1 MSFFKRKQQTEVI
14 TDRRKYIPGI
24 LLALVVAISPN
35 IGTLPFWIVAWGILL
50 WSYLLLSLQYSWP
63 WPGRILRLCLIFIG
77 IIGLL
82 ATFIVRIGPSAYF
95 GLLTIMA
102 TLKPFEIRTYR
113 DRMVTIFLAYFI
125 VIASLF
131 QSNSLFITVYM
142 LVSVFITTAA
152 LIQINNPHG
161 TFRACLR
168 KSGFILLQAFPMM
181 AILFLLF
188 PRLQGSLFGL
198 PASTGAKTGFT
209 DHITLSSIS
218 RLAKSSTEAFRVKFD
233 DRIPPPENLYWRG
246 IVLDDFDGTTWR
258 RSHSA
263 QRIIRMPKGKNPVR
277 YTVILDPT
285 GSRWLFA
292 LDLPA
297 HMPQWSIMDSD
308 YTLHRQRPINEKIAY
323 DMLSYT
329 DYRESRAG
337 NLMLRE
343 NMHLPP
349 AVNPRSRTLA
359 KQLTDGAGTTRE
371 KVRRILAYFK
381 DNGFVFTLNPSALGA
396 NPIDTFLFESKRGY
410 CEHYA
415 VALAFLLRAVDVPTR
430 LVGGYLGG
438 ELNKFG
444 NLIIVRQSDAHVWDE
459 VWESGTGWT
468 RVDPTAVVSP
478 ERISG
483 DLKRAQ
489 SLDDLSGQRFSR
501 YFGPFSQYIDD
512 ITYGWEAITTAWS
525 AWFYAY
531 SYDQQK
537 AFLKKIGIRWG
548 YIANSV
554 IALAFILIMFSGIV
568 AGYIVIGAKRI
579 GQKSD
584 IVGRNYQ
591 KFCQRLSR
599 IGIVK
604 APNQGAE
611 TFARQVENIR
621 PDLKPRVSEITRL
634 YVRMRFSP
642 EGEGEST
649 KRQFVALIRAFKPGR
664 QSGKSPSE
672 VDGQGDPL

>member
-1 MSFFKRKQQTEVI
+1 MLQKEAFI
-14 TDRRKYIPGI
+14 DRRKYIPGI
-24 LLALVVAISPN
+24 LLALIVAISPN
-35 IGTLPFWIVAWGILL
+35 IGTLPLWIVAWCILL
-50 WSYLLLSLQYSWP
+50 WSYLLFSLKFYWP
-63 WPGRILRLCLIFIG
+63 WPGRILRLCLSCVG
-77 IIGLL
+77 IMGLL
-82 ATFIVRIGPSAYF
+82 ATFTVRIGPAAYF

-102 TLKPFEIRTYR
+102 TLKPFEIQTHR

-131 QSNSLFITVYM
+131 QSNSLFITLYM

-152 LIQINNPHG
+152 LIRINNPQG
-161 TFRACLR
+161 KFKACLR
-168 KSGFILLQAFPMM
+168 KSGIILLQALPLM

-198 PASTGAKTGFT
+198 PASTVAKTGFT
-209 DHITLSSIS
+209 DHITLSSVS
-218 RLAKSSTEAFRVKFD
+218 RLAKSNTEAFRVKFN
-233 DRIPPPENLYWRG
+233 DRIPPPDKLYWRG

-263 QRIIRMPKGKNPVR
+263 QRIMRMPQGKNPIR

-297 HMPQWSIMDSD
+297 HMPQWSVMDSD
-308 YTLHRQRPINEKIAY
+308 YTLHRLRPINEKIAY

-343 NMHLPP
+343 NTHLPA
-349 AVNPRSRTLA
+349 AVNPRSRALA
-359 KQLTDGAGTTRE
+359 KRLTFGAGTTRE
-371 KVRRILAYFK
+371 KVKRILAYFK
-381 DNGFVFTLNPSALGA
+381 NNGFVFTLNPPVLGA

-444 NLIIVRQSDAHVWDE
+444 NMIIVRQSDAHVWDE
-459 VWESGTGWT
+459 VWEPGTGWT

-483 DLKRAQ
+483 DLKTPQ
-489 SLDDLSGQRFSR
+489 SLDGLSGRRFSR

-512 ITYGWEAITTAWS
+512 ISYGWEAITTAWS

-548 YIANSV
+548 HITNAV
-554 IALAFILIMFSGIV
+554 IAVAVIFILLSGIIGCYV
-568 AGYIVIGAKRI
+568 LIGAKRI
-579 GQKSD
+579 GDKSD
-584 IVGRNYQ
+584 IIGRYYQ
-591 KFCQRLSR
+591 KFCERLAR

-604 APNQGAE
+604 APNQGAVS
-611 TFARQVENIR
+611 FARQVEQIR
-621 PDLKPRVSEITRL
+621 PDLKPRVGEITNL
-634 YVRMRFSP
+634 YVRLRYGP
-642 EGEGEST
+642 EGEGEGT

-664 QSGKSPSE
+664 QNRKRPSE
-672 VDGQGDPL
+672 VNG